1 MTTTSLRV
9 TAIVLAGRR
18 DGQVDPLAAAAGLT
32 DKCLVPVAGQPMIAY
47 VLGAL
52 DAAPQIARIIVSIN
66 EPGMLDDVAEVRS
79 LIASGKLHVSAAQ
92 DNLVDSVLDAVSGE
106 RYPILVTTADNA
118 LLTPG
123 AIGEFFAGAIGR
135 DVAVAFARRQSVLA
149 AHPEGQRR
157 FYKFSDDS
165 YSNCN
170 TYWIG
175 SAKALDIAEVFRSG
189 GQFAKHPLRIV
200 EAFGLIN
207 LLRFHYGIGSLSAAF
222 SRFSRR
228 FSVDMQAVILSDG
241 AAAVDVD
248 NERTRAVA
256 EMILMSRDVVATPTH
271 ARGVCNIHGRL
282 PAAEYGLIAR

>member
-1 MTTTSLRV
+1 LTATRPV

-32 DKCLVPVAGQPMIAY
+32 DKCLVPIVGQPMIAH

-52 DAAPQIARIIVSIN
+52 DAAPQIARIVVSVN
-66 EPGMLDDVAEVRS
+66 EPGLLDDVAEVRS
-79 LIASGKLHVSAAQ
+79 MVASGKLHVSSAQ
-92 DNLVDSVLDAVSGE
+92 DNLVDSVLDAVAGE
-106 RYPILVTTADNA
+106 RFPILITTADNV

-123 AIGEFFAGAIGR
+123 AIAEFVAGAIEA
-135 DVAVAFARRQSVLA
+135 DVAVAFARRDSVLA
-149 AHPEGQRR
+149 AHPSGQRR

-175 SAKALDIAEVFRSG
+175 SGEALEVAEVFRSG

-207 LLRFHYGIGSLSAAF
+207 LLRFHYGIGSLGAAF
-222 SRFSRR
+222 MRFSRR
-228 FSVDMQAVILSDG
+228 FRLDMKAVILSDG
-241 AAAVDVD
+241 AVAIDVD
-248 NERTRAVA
+248 NERTRDVA
-256 EMILMSRDVVATPTH
+256 ETILMSRRSVAPQRTPDQL
-271 ARGVCNIHGRL
+271 VCS
-282 PAAEYGLIAR
+282 